1 VEDTT
6 AVNDQLKWLNGLS
19 TSERNLVIIPSH
31 DDDLHKELEAKKL
44 LGAKL
49 E

>member
-6 AVNDQLKWLNGLS
+6 AVNEQLKWLNGLS
-19 TSERNLVIIPSH
+19 TSERNLVIIASH
-31 DDDLHKELEAKKL
+31 DDELHKELEAKKL